1 MTRYRATML
10 FSVFLLSVTACDR
23 HADEALPV
31 EHILVELPC
40 DVSEGCTL
48 TAPGLTAKLVMGP
61 DRHVL
66 RPFPVKLEIAT
77 DLAIEQVTLG
87 ASMKGMDMGLNRY
100 QLTSDDG
107 KTWNARVTLP
117 VCVSARTDWI
127 ALFELVGGGKRMQ
140 FQVSFSLDK

>member
-1 MTRYRATML
+1 M
-10 FSVFLLSVTACDR
+10 FLLPLTACDR
-23 HADEALPV
+23 HADKALPV

-40 DVSEGCTL
+40 DVSDGCTL
-48 TAPGLTAKLVMGP
+48 TAPGLTAKVVMGA

-77 DLAIEQVTLG
+77 ELSIEQVTLG

-100 QLTSDDG
+100 QLLSTDG
-107 KTWNARVTLP
+107 KSWNARVTLP
-117 VCVSARTDWI
+117 VCVSGRTDWI
-127 ALFELVGGGKRMQ
+127 ALFELTGGGKRMQ